1 MFVVS
6 YFLVSVVCL
15 LFWVAPI
22 ALMTVNAI
30 KGFNDGGQKK
40 QKQAISYISK
50 YLENNCRNQKFLI
63 FAKILAMKTRISI
76 LLLALSIMI
85 VGMSSCAIQEVSVG
99 TPRDVKLNN
108 LSLSGISISGKIPI
122 ENPNNFGFN
131 VKGVKLD
138 VTINDIPI
146 GCLNKKEKIHVNPK
160 SKDAYQINYDASFKD
175 VVKDPKALIGAFTK
189 GGATL
194 KLSGYVKVSKFIV
207 SKKIK
212 VDHQENLSRFKIF

>member
-1 MFVVS
+1 M
-6 YFLVSVVCL
+6 
-15 LFWVAPI
+15 
-22 ALMTVNAI
+22 
-30 KGFNDGGQKK
+30 GGKKK

-50 YLENNCRNQKFLI
+50 YLKNNCRNQKFLI
-63 FAKILAMKTRISI
+63 FAKILAMKTKLSI
-76 LLLALSIMI
+76 LVLVFSMALC
-85 VGMSSCAIQEVSVG
+85 GMTSCDIQKISVG
-99 TPRDVKLNN
+99 TPKDVKLNN

-146 GCLNKKEKIHVNPK
+146 GCLNKKEKIHINPK

-194 KLSGYVKVSKFIV
+194 KLSGYVKVSKFII

-212 VDHQENLSRFKIF
+212 VDHQENLSKFKFF